1 MTGKLR
7 DAAQTIVE
15 RTTRAQGLPFHVTD
29 PTVLARTAALLAPY
43 GRATMKKATRA
54 IVTPRVA
61 GLEVRRGSVER
72 PAA

>member
-1 MTGKLR
+1 MTDLR
-7 DAAQTIVE
+7 DAAQAIVE

-43 GRATMKKATRA
+43 GRATNEEAPTAAVEPVGARLEA
-54 IVTPRVA
+54 RRVSD
-61 GLEVRRGSVER
+61 EH